1 MEQSFTLTSM
11 MVLVLVAGIGAQVL
25 ANIVKVPSIVF
36 LLVFGVLLG
45 PDGEGWVSPESLG
58 VGIEVIVALSVAL
71 ILFEGG
77 LKEEVRFSSIKDF
90 QKWYQEKFMP
100 KVESNNL
107 MTIPIQGTEGE
118 YLLARPSKIM
128 AMRVEPVFSSSVE
141 RFY

>member
-1 MEQSFTLTSM
+1 MART
-11 MVLVLVAGIGAQVL
+11 
-25 ANIVKVPSIVF
+25 ANEYAVH
-36 LLVFGVLLG
+36 
-45 PDGEGWVSPESLG
+45 
-58 VGIEVIVALSVAL
+58 

-100 KVESNNL
+100 KIESNNL
-107 MTIPIQGTEGE
+107 MTIPTQGTEGE

-128 AMRVEPVFSSSVE
+128 AMRVEPIFSSSVE